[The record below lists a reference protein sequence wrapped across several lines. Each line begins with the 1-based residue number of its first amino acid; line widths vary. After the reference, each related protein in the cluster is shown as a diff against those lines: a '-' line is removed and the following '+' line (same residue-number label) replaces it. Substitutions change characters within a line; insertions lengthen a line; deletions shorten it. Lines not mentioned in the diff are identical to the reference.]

1 MVCYID
7 KYGNLITNITKQIFK
22 KLEKTNHSKFFLQN
36 QNIVLKKFIINIM
49 TLLREKELPY
59 LEVVVF

>member
-22 KLEKTNHSKFFLQN
+22 EIGKQNHSKFFLQN
-36 QNIVLKKFIINIM
+36 QNIVLKKFITNIM